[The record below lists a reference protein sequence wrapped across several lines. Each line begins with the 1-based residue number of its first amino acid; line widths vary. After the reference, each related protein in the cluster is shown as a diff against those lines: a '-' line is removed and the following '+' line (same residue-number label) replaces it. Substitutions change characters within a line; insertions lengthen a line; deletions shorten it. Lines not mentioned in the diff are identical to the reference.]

1 MQARGG
7 RMSRLKGLV
16 WGGLGALLVV
26 ASLALYWMEAS
37 DGSLERVR
45 TAAGLRVGFAVEEPH
60 AFYGR
65 SGEVSGLSP
74 EVARRVAAR
83 LGIRDIEW
91 RLLEFGALLKELKA
105 GRIDM
110 VAAGMFITPERAAQV
125 RFSDPVFHVRPGLLV
140 ARGNPHRLH
149 SYADVLARGKIRVA
163 VLTGSVEADAFQ
175 QAWTNEPRL
184 IMVPDAETGRVAVET
199 GLADALT
206 LSAPTITW
214 MALRHQLGKTELAH
228 PFDPTG
234 PMLEKCSG
242 YGAFVFRKEDKALL
256 EAWNREQ
263 RAFIATDEYRALMGT
278 FGFGHDALPGGTTAA
293 EVLAR

>member
-1 MQARGG
+1 
-7 RMSRLKGLV
+7 MSRLKGMA
-16 WGGLGALLVV
+16 WGGLAALLAVIG
-26 ASLALYWMEAS
+26 LALYWMDAS

-45 TAAGLRVGFAVEEPH
+45 TAGGLRIGFAVEEPH
-60 AFYGR
+60 AFFRR

-83 LGIRDIEW
+83 LGINDIEW

-110 VAAGMFITPERAAQV
+110 VAAGMFITRERAAQV
-125 RFSDPVFHVRPGLLV
+125 SFSDPIFHVRPGLLV
-140 ARGNPHRLH
+140 HRGNPHGLH
-149 SYADVLARGKIRVA
+149 SYADVLAKGRIRVA
-163 VLTGSVEADAFQ
+163 VLSGSVEADAFQ
-175 QAWTNEPRL
+175 QAGLNEPRL
-184 IMVPDAETGRVAVET
+184 VLAPDAETGRVAVET
-199 GLADALT
+199 GLADALA

-214 MALRHQLGKTELAH
+214 MTLRHQLGKTEPAH

-234 PMLEKCSG
+234 PMLEKFSG

-263 RAFIATDEYRALMGT
+263 RAFLATEEYPALMGK
-278 FGFGHDALPGGTTAA
+278 FGFEHDAPPAGTTAA